1 MATQKFD
8 ELNNFFKDMELP
20 QTEKNKRIKLAELLI
35 DVFLYLFMLVE
46 GDLKGDRPIDRDF
59 YISTIEPRFIKALNS
74 YEDKL
79 IENYPD
85 LKEYPRVVVTE
96 IVDTTIAHIIP
107 IETKDDG
114 TVINEV
120 DSNYFISEDRALT
133 IGKNEANTVGNAVL
147 QAKAIEQGY
156 TDKMW
161 VTMQDELVRG
171 THIEAEG
178 QTVGINE
185 NFTVGGYEMPYPRYY
200 LAPAEETVNCR
211 CTVKYL

>member
-1 MATQKFD
+1 
-8 ELNNFFKDMELP
+8 MEIP
-20 QTEKNKRIKLAELLI
+20 QAEKNKRIKLAEMII
-35 DVFLYLFMLVE
+35 DVFLYLFELVE
-46 GDLKGDRPIDRDF
+46 ADLKGNRPIDRDF
-59 YISTIEPRFIKALNS
+59 YISTIEPRFIKALNG

-79 IENYPD
+79 IENYTD
-85 LKEYPRVVVTE
+85 LKEYPKVVVTE

-107 IETKDDG
+107 LETKDDG
-114 TVINEV
+114 TVINDI
-120 DSNYFISEDRALT
+120 DSNYFISEDRAIT

-147 QAKAIEQGY
+147 QAKAIEEGY

-185 NFTVGGYEMPYPRYY
+185 NFTVGGCKMPYPRYY